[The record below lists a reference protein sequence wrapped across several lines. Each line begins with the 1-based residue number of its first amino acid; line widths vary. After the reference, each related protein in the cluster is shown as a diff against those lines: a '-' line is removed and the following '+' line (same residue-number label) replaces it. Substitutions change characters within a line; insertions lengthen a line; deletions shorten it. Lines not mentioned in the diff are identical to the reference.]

1 MSVEPRHAKTCLKI
15 FVIVMTKGALAGG
28 VPPIVTLSVLYQ
40 KKDWWDPIRQ
50 LELEGVQH
58 FWTWIPAQ
66 IDSGVPVHRI
76 EQVLKRVSHGLT
88 NTRNREYSF
97 TALPPILLLED
108 IEARFAMTWLSKLH
122 LFLMTI

>member
-1 MSVEPRHAKTCLKI
+1 MSVEPRHVKTCLKI
-15 FVIVMTKGALAGG
+15 FVVVITKGALAGG
-28 VPPIVTLSVLYQ
+28 VPPIMTLSVLYQ
-40 KKDWWDPIRQ
+40 KKDWGPIRQ